1 MSLARDLFSIAQRAP
16 PVTNPSLIE
25 PLALEEQ
32 KAARVEVKVNP
43 RPLTRIVAPNIST
56 IESAYKIKNSR
67 DKRALYVAFDLSH
80 GKQHCLFA
88 ADRPRI
94 NPNNYVA
101 TLRECINFLE
111 TPIGGA
117 GVGAASISSSMCN
130 LNNKLLEQK
139 EPALWTVVSI

>member
-101 TLRECINFLE
+101 TLRECIKFLDSP
-111 TPIGGA
+111 TGGA
-117 GVGAASISSSMCN
+117 GVGAVCWRNIRSAKRCDETEN
-130 LNNKLLEQK
+130 R
-139 EPALWTVVSI
+139 